1 MAQAYKDGINKVK
14 NKDFPTSLQSLEILI
29 HTGDVENL
37 DPRFGHLRF
46 NQNRNGRSLRS
57 YCIDN
62 GIDYKWLTEY
72 KKTYSSSKK
81 PEKSSPVGFTSLD
94 VIDEKVSLPVEEK
107 PKTWS
112 VSHLALS
119 SPSGDIIEII
129 DACFVDAS
137 GKHFGSENLRIQKV
151 PKKTKADIEHFA
163 YLMS

>member
-1 MAQAYKDGINKVK
+1 METREYFESVMQG
-14 NKDFPTSLQSLEILI
+14 
-29 HTGDVENL
+29 
-37 DPRFGHLRF
+37 F

-107 PKTWS
+107 PKTWA

-119 SPSGDIIEII
+119 SPSGDIIEIKSNNL
-129 DACFVDAS
+129 AVV
-137 GKHFGSENLRIQKV
+137 SELLRK
-151 PKKTKADIEHFA
+151 
-163 YLMS
+163 MSM